1 MFVELVMLVLMHD
14 SPRLK
19 AVLSGYSLYYT
30 LVLVSFGNLQIPAA
44 IVRVVLLLSRL
55 LTDDYNGADDAK
67 TNLAPSLTVFYVMVL
82 GQGILYIGA
91 CLLEFFSFIP
101 RRTLA
106 HRGGLRGQ
114 WGVQTVNL
122 YYTYALEK

>member
-1 MFVELVMLVLMHD
+1 MLVLMHD

-67 TNLAPSLTVFYVMVL
+67 TNLAPSLTVFL
-82 GQGILYIGA
+82 CDGA
-91 CLLEFFSFIP
+91 WP
-101 RRTLA
+101 RNTI
-106 HRGGLRGQ
+106 H
-114 WGVQTVNL
+114 WGMP
-122 YYTYALEK
+122 A